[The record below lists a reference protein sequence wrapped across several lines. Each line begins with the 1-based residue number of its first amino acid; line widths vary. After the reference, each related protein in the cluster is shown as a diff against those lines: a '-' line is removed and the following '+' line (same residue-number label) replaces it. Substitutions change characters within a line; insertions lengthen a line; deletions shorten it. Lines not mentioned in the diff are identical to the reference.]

1 MLRVGLTGGIACGK
15 STVAGIFAELGARV
29 VDADAIVHELYRP
42 GEEVYQELINC
53 FGQEILKPNGEI
65 DRARLATVAFDGG
78 RVAEL
83 NKIVHPAVF
92 RRQEQ
97 WIQATVA
104 QHPNALVIVEATLIL
119 ETGGRDRFDKIVV
132 VTCKPEQ
139 KVHRLARRTGLSEAA
154 ARVEVERRT
163 KAQLPDEEKARRADF
178 VIDNSGPLEATRRQ
192 VQDVF
197 AKLKAL
203 ANG

>member
-1 MLRVGLTGGIACGK
+1 VVRVGLTGGIACGK
-15 STVAGIFAELGARV
+15 STVARIFAELGAKV
-29 VDADAIVHELYRP
+29 VDADAIVHELYRQ
-42 GEEVYQELINC
+42 GEAVYQELVRR
-53 FGQEILKPNGEI
+53 FGEGIVKPDGEI
-65 DRARLATVAFDGG
+65 DRGKLATIAFDGG

-97 WIQATVA
+97 WIRETVA
-104 QHPNALVIVEATLIL
+104 QSPNAVVIVEATLIL
-119 ETGGRDRFDKIVV
+119 EAGGRERFDKIVV

-139 KVHRLARRTGLSEAA
+139 KIQRLAHRAGLSEAA

-178 VIDNSGPLEATRRQ
+178 IIDNSGPLEATRRQ

-197 AKLKAL
+197 AKLSAL
-203 ANG
+203 AKA

>member
-1 MLRVGLTGGIACGK
+1 MVRVGLTGGIACGK

-29 VDADAIVHELYRP
+29 VDADAIVHGLYRP
-42 GEEVYQELINC
+42 GEEVYQELIRR
-53 FGQEILKPNGEI
+53 FGNDIVKPDGEI
-65 DRARLATVAFDGG
+65 DRARLATAAFDGG

-92 RRQEQ
+92 RKQEQ
-97 WIQATVA
+97 WIRDTIA
-104 QHPNALVIVEATLIL
+104 QDPDAVVVVEATLIL
-119 ETGGRDRFDKIVV
+119 EAGGRDRFDKIVV

-139 KVHRLARRTGLSEAA
+139 KIQRLAGRAGLSEAA

-163 KAQLPDEEKARRADF
+163 RAQLPDEEKAHRADF
-178 VIDNSGPLEATRRQ
+178 VIDNSGSLEATRRQ
-192 VQDVF
+192 VHEVF
-197 AKLKAL
+197 AKLSAL

>member
-1 MLRVGLTGGIACGK
+1 MVRVGLTGGIACGK

-29 VDADAIVHELYRP
+29 VDADAIVHGLYRP
-42 GEEVYQELINC
+42 GEEVYQELIRR
-53 FGQEILKPNGEI
+53 FGNDIVKPDGEI
-65 DRARLATVAFDGG
+65 DRARLATAAFDGG

-92 RRQEQ
+92 RKQEQ
-97 WIQATVA
+97 WIRDTIA
-104 QHPNALVIVEATLIL
+104 QDPDAVVVVEATLIL
-119 ETGGRDRFDKIVV
+119 EAGGRDRFDKIVV

-139 KVHRLARRTGLSEAA
+139 KIQRLAGRAGLNEAA

-163 KAQLPDEEKARRADF
+163 RAQLPDEEKAHRADF
-178 VIDNSGPLEATRRQ
+178 VIDNSGSLEATRRQ
-192 VQDVF
+192 VHEVF
-197 AKLKAL
+197 AKLSAL